1 MHAIAR
7 AFRLRCHWHTGATS
21 ASASAPAV
29 LNGGEEERKK
39 PVNTIDDAALVEA
52 LRQQMTKSV
61 ARQVAASGNLAN
73 VDTPNFKAVEPT
85 FADALKGQLQ
95 MTATRANHINPGDA
109 NKAGMREIKDAVAR
123 RDGNTVELD
132 RELLTMQRANGDFA
146 AAQTA
151 LAAKFK
157 LVRYAISESK

>member
-1 MHAIAR
+1 M
-7 AFRLRCHWHTGATS
+7 
-21 ASASAPAV
+21 
-29 LNGGEEERKK
+29 
-39 PVNTIDDAALVEA
+39 NTIDDAALVEA

-73 VDTPNFKAVEPT
+73 VDTPNFKAMEPS

-95 MTATRANHINPGDA
+95 MAATRANHINPA
-109 NKAGMREIKDAVAR
+109 NPNTPGVREIKDAVAR

-132 RELLTMQRANGDFA
+132 RELLTMQRAGGDFA